1 LAFLSERFEAEATSN
16 LYLER
21 TRIMIKP
28 IFALV
33 AAGALLAACG
43 DNAESTGPVEGP
55 AVSTSETPRNPAV
68 DTDDTTQTT
77 ALTPGANSFTEGQ
90 AREAIEKQGYT
101 DVGPLMQNENGVWSA
116 TAMKDGA
123 QATVSVDYK
132 GVVTAQ

>member
-1 LAFLSERFEAEATSN
+1 
-16 LYLER
+16 
-21 TRIMIKP
+21 MIKP

-43 DNAESTGPVEGP
+43 NNDQTTGPVEGP

-101 DVGPLMQNENGVWSA
+101 GVGPLMQNENGVWSA
-116 TAMKDGA
+116 SATKDGA